1 VTGVTRWVST
11 GQDNPPVSARVIP
24 TTWRSTS
31 EHLRQLSDGINQAAD
46 GRSNAIG
53 SLTLT
58 ASTTTT
64 ATTDRRVA
72 TDSVILLTPK
82 TANAATAIATTFVS
96 AVTAESFTLTHA
108 HNAETDRDFDYAII
122 G

>member
-1 VTGVTRWVST
+1 MSI
-11 GQDNPPVSARVIP
+11 GQGSPQVSARIIP

-31 EHLRQLSDGINQAAD
+31 EHLRQLSDGVNAASD

-72 TDSVILLTPK
+72 TDAVILLTPT
-82 TANAATAIATTFVS
+82 TATAATASATTFVS
-96 AVTAESFTLTHA
+96 AVTAESFTLTQA
-108 HNAETDRDFDYAII
+108 NDAQTDRDFDYAII